1 MATADEEEE
10 EEVVEVFVA
19 AEAVGGCGRAFV
31 ALPGGGSTGCA
42 AASSPL
48 RPDNEADWMGRG
60 SGPFAA

>member
-1 MATADEEEE
+1 M
-10 EEVVEVFVA
+10 VEVFVA